1 MTAMV
6 AAYQENDI
14 DEFQR
19 ILERNRES
27 IMQDPFIREH
37 IEELLTN
44 IRTQVTIVKLRHRT
58 TSSSSITASLEEQLF
73 C

>member
-6 AAYQENDI
+6 AAYQENNI

-44 IRTQVTIVKLRHRT
+44 IRTQVCGH
-58 TSSSSITASLEEQLF
+58 
-73 C
+73 